1 MIRYGIFV
9 IISMSLYVVFV
20 PCIRSEK
27 VHQIVKRALSERN
40 LTDPDACVQKC
51 FIKQNRAVAEDSNST
66 NTNGS
71 NVVIP
76 NKTVHPAVR
85 GCDIHN
91 VAAECL
97 KNCPPSPA
105 KNLYLDSI
113 LTETAQCNVSND
125 LLIAQWN
132 CVSNESLI
140 SEIKACN
147 SKCPS
152 IPLGLTESIGLNP
165 NAVQVVF
172 INYESDKNI
181 IEKDLKES
189 CSSAICLWPCMQPI
203 VEAKCGKAV
212 ADQSN
217 VINKAEI
224 QSVANTFIDLK
235 VIDKMPDECKKYLS

>member
-1 MIRYGIFV
+1 MF
-9 IISMSLYVVFV
+9 
-20 PCIRSEK
+20 K
-27 VHQIVKRALSERN
+27 KLSSIAGE
-40 LTDPDACVQKC
+40 
-51 FIKQNRAVAEDSNST
+51 
-66 NTNGS
+66 
-71 NVVIP
+71 
-76 NKTVHPAVR
+76 
-85 GCDIHN
+85 
-91 VAAECL
+91 
-97 KNCPPSPA
+97 
-105 KNLYLDSI
+105 NLYLDSI
-113 LTETAQCNVSND
+113 LTETAQCNVSSD
-125 LLIAQWN
+125 LLKAQWD
-132 CVSNESLI
+132 CVSNESLV

-172 INYESDKNI
+172 INYESDKTV

-224 QSVANTFIDLK
+224 QSVANTFLDLK
-235 VIDKMPDECKKYLS
+235 VIDKMPDECKKYLSG